1 MVRQNELSVMATF
14 EALRWSWALVVTL
27 LLFAQSFQADAQS
40 PATVDADLLLR
51 GGHLLDGTGSPAR
64 PGDVAIAGDRI
75 VAVGEIVPGKIRE
88 TIDCAGLI
96 LAPGFI
102 DLHNHSDESIVADET
117 RTAENYIRQGCT
129 TLVTGNCG
137 GGAVDVEKYL
147 AAVDA
152 HGAGTNV
159 AHLIPHGSTR
169 ALVLERR
176 QVDPTPEELAKMQD
190 LVDRGMR
197 AGAWGMATG
206 LIYIPGAYAK
216 IDELAAMTEVV
227 GRHGGIYASHIRSE
241 DSALLDAVSEAIE
254 IGRRAKTPVHISHF
268 KASGKPYWGTVRAAA
283 KLVEDAQS
291 AGQKVTADQYPYTAS
306 STSLEAMLLP
316 DWAREGGR
324 EATMARL
331 ADPTQLVKI
340 RPALQTALDERP
352 HVRIVSYKPKPD
364 YTGKAIH
371 EIAAA
376 ENRPQIDV
384 AIELLRDGSPAAIN
398 FGMTEEDVRFVM
410 QRPWV
415 ATASDGSVKAPSGDM
430 VHPRSFG
437 TFPRKLGLYAVRE
450 KVLPLEQAVRS
461 ATGLPADILGLSDR
475 GYLKPGQF
483 ADVVGFNPQ
492 EIIDAATFDKPF
504 EPPLGI
510 PLVIVNGIPA
520 VKNGVPTKSLS
531 GRALRHAS
539 RLPP

>member
-1 MVRQNELSVMATF
+1 
-14 EALRWSWALVVTL
+14 
-27 LLFAQSFQADAQS
+27 
-40 PATVDADLLLR
+40 
-51 GGHLLDGTGSPAR
+51 
-64 PGDVAIAGDRI
+64 
-75 VAVGEIVPGKIRE
+75 
-88 TIDCAGLI
+88 
-96 LAPGFI
+96 
-102 DLHNHSDESIVADET
+102 
-117 RTAENYIRQGCT
+117 
-129 TLVTGNCG
+129 
-137 GGAVDVEKYL
+137 
-147 AAVDA
+147 
-152 HGAGTNV
+152 
-159 AHLIPHGSTR
+159 
-169 ALVLERR
+169 
-176 QVDPTPEELAKMQD
+176 
-190 LVDRGMR
+190 
-197 AGAWGMATG
+197 MATG
-206 LIYIPGAYAK
+206 LIYIPGAYSK

-254 IGRRAKTPVHISHF
+254 IGRRANTPVHISHF
-268 KASGKPYWGTVRAAA
+268 KASGKPYWGMVRASA
-283 KLVEDAQS
+283 KLVEDAQA
-291 AGQKVTADQYPYTAS
+291 AGQRVTADQYPYTAS

-331 ADPTQLVKI
+331 ADPAQLEKI

-352 HVRIVSYKPKPD
+352 HVRIVSYKPKPE

-376 ENRPQIDV
+376 ENRPQIEV

-437 TFPRKLGLYAVRE
+437 TFPRKIGLYAVRE

-461 ATGLPADILGLSDR
+461 ATGLPADILGLTDR
-475 GYLKPGQF
+475 GYLRPGQY
-483 ADVVGFNPQ
+483 ADVVAFNPQ
-492 EIIDAATFDKPF
+492 EIIDGATFDQPF
-504 EPPLGI
+504 QPPLGI
-510 PLVIVNGIPA
+510 PLVIVNGVAA
-520 VKNGVPTKSLS
+520 VKNGEPTKSLS

-539 RLPP
+539 KLAP